1 MTIPEGVKRIGDG
14 MFAACYALS
23 TITLPSTIEYV
34 GAKIMAFNYV
44 ETTLN
49 VYAVNPPTCHR
60 DAFADFASSINLHVV
75 KGKKQAYEKSN
86 DWKGS
91 VFNDIEDDLKAIVT
105 GVSATAPSS
114 VEAVETARYNLQG
127 VRIYAPQRGVNIVKM
142 SDGTQKKVLVK

>member
-1 MTIPEGVKRIGDG
+1 
-14 MFAACYALS
+14 MFAACYSLA

-34 GAKIMAFNYV
+34 GAKIMAFNYA

-60 DAFADFASSINLHVV
+60 DAFADFTGSINLHVV

-91 VFNDIEDDLKAIVT
+91 AFNDIEDDLKAVVT
-105 GVSATAPSS
+105 AINAPAPINSD
-114 VEAVETARYNLQG
+114 AVETARYNLQG
-127 VRIYAPQRGVNIVKM
+127 VRIYAPQRGINILRM